1 MKLPVVLLIISSL
14 IYPPLSSGQ
23 IPADLFKSGRVLL
36 VEEVRVT
43 DNNLPDTALFQNP
56 RSLAFDSQGNIY
68 VTDFDAN
75 HIKVLGPD
83 GKFRTTTGRQ
93 GQGPGDLSGPSSI
106 EISRGRIVVR
116 EAMNRRFSIL
126 DMKGRLIRTA
136 KTVKL

>member
-1 MKLPVVLLIISSL
+1 MKLPVVLLIISAL

-43 DNNLPDTALFQNP
+43 DNNFLDTALFQNP

-75 HIKVLGPD
+75 HIKVFGPD
-83 GKFRTTTGRQ
+83 GKFRTTIGRQ
-93 GQGPGDLSGPSSI
+93 GQGPGDLSGPSTI
-106 EISRGRIVVR
+106 EISRERIVVW

-136 KTVKL
+136 KTVQL